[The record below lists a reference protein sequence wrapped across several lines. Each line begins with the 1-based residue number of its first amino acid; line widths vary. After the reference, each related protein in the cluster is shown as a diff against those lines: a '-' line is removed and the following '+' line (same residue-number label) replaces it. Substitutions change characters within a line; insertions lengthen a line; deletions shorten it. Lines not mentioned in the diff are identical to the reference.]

1 MVYQSISCYHKIQ
14 VQNGWLKILEHN
26 DSAFFRQPG
35 VLRSENSA
43 DVYFYCKIG
52 DFHLCRVSCA
62 RGHIST
68 GSCAEITRGSKTR
81 ETELRGKQEDEK
93 NTLRG
98 GRAHTRRLVTYDI
111 FCPNSA
117 RTYFHAARASHAL
130 SREPT
135 NHQWRTADLSH
146 VDDSF
151 FSFFKFKRKFC
162 SAYLIQSI
170 EMLTMWSFSKSMP
183 NLDYF
188 VNRVLILKF
197 FVF

>member
-98 GRAHTRRLVTYDI
+98 GRAHTRRLCNIRHILSKLGKDVLSRCTRI
-111 FCPNSA
+111 
-117 RTYFHAARASHAL
+117 ARAFTRAYKPSVTNGRPV
-130 SREPT
+130 SRR
-135 NHQWRTADLSH
+135 WFL
-146 VDDSF
+146 F
-151 FSFFKFKRKFC
+151 FFF
-162 SAYLIQSI
+162 
-170 EMLTMWSFSKSMP
+170 
-183 NLDYF
+183 
-188 VNRVLILKF
+188 
-197 FVF
+197 